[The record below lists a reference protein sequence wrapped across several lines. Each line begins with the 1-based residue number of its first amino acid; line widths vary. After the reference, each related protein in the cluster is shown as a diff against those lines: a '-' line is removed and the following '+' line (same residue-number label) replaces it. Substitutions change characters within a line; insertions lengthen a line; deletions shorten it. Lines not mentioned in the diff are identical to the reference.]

1 MSAAHKHPQ
10 TGLDTNTSR
19 AKIPLSPQAVNT
31 PQIAQT
37 KPLNAAVLAS
47 KPTNGNAQQKKA
59 PRRSSKPII
68 NWFQRKLAGSGKAKG
83 TDSVPLRVADFGLGR
98 SSASAGHQMGRITS
112 SPLPVPT
119 THPRQH
125 SKLDGASAAKRKTR
139 SISLHGEDDLRDLQ
153 HHGDN
158 VSLDQSSF
166 NRESM
171 CTSTLASEAD
181 EDASVRPIPP
191 SSPPSPV
198 PSRDS
203 SSYLSDPR
211 TFRSMA
217 ASTKPTT
224 LLSIDLNANGM
235 AHIAQAPMNPP
246 TPLHRFAPHV
256 RQSSSLSG
264 AGLISSGASITFSS
278 LPSPQP
284 GSRSNS
290 LRHPNGLGS
299 VAHNIHNPSTQNGHL
314 SSVQA
319 PLHTTHHPRNNPR
332 PSSPPMDNA
341 SVLTL
346 ASSAFGI
353 TGRSGP
359 LNYPPSAVGDSLSQ
373 YGSVTFLDAES
384 TSQYVPGDEERLE
397 ERDFDASVRALR
409 PRSSRRG
416 SWESEASRWSAR
428 GGGTPSLAR
437 DRSLWTSNSVRT
449 GQLENGETY
458 EAPDDDDDDTEEYEK
473 NGSLL
478 DGISPIDPPSILV
491 ELSTPQVEVPME
503 PGISLTDD
511 GSSGDADSKQVT
523 TRASVDTIAQPASP
537 PEVVESIATPPA
549 RVLHEDSLLS
559 ERK

>member
-1 MSAAHKHPQ
+1 MSAAHKTSQSGP
-10 TGLDTNTSR
+10 DTNAGR
-19 AKIPLSPQAVNT
+19 AKLPLSSQVTNT
-31 PQIAQT
+31 TPVAQT
-37 KPLNAAVLAS
+37 KPLNPAVLNS
-47 KPTNGNAQQKKA
+47 KATNGNAQQKKV

-83 TDSVPLRVADFGLGR
+83 TNSVPLRVSDFGLGR
-98 SSASAGHQMGRITS
+98 SPASTGHQMGRITS
-112 SPLPVPT
+112 SPLPVPNA
-119 THPRQH
+119 HLRQQC
-125 SKLDGASAAKRKTR
+125 KLDGVSAAKRKTR
-139 SISLHGEDDLRDLQ
+139 SISLHGEDELRDMQ
-153 HHGDN
+153 HQGDN
-158 VSLDQSSF
+158 VSLDQSSL
-166 NRESM
+166 NRESLS
-171 CTSTLASEAD
+171 TSTLPSEAD

-264 AGLISSGASITFSS
+264 AGLMSSGASITFSS

-284 GSRSNS
+284 GPGSRSNS
-290 LRHPNGLGS
+290 LRHPNGLGP
-299 VAHNIHNPSTQNGHL
+299 VAHNIHNPTQNGHL

-353 TGRSGP
+353 TSRSGP

-428 GGGTPSLAR
+428 GAGTPSLAR
-437 DRSLWTSNSVRT
+437 DRSLWASNSVRT

-458 EAPDDDDDDTEEYEK
+458 EVLDDDDTEEYEK

-478 DGISPIDPPSILV
+478 DGVSPIDPPSIMV
-491 ELSTPQVEVPME
+491 ELSTPQVEIPRELEACME
-503 PGISLTDD
+503 TKGN
-511 GSSGDADSKQVT
+511 SGDADSKQVT
-523 TRASVDTIAQPASP
+523 TRASVDTIAQPANA
-537 PEVVESIATPPA
+537 PEVESITTSPTHAGHA
-549 RVLHEDSLLS
+549 DA
-559 ERK
+559 